1 MIKTA
6 TAIILSLVC
15 AVSYQA
21 LGDEIEV
28 KSLNRSSTGF
38 FVFSPDFV
46 RIKPGDAINFVAA
59 DKGHE
64 IHSVPGMIPDGARP
78 FDAKM
83 SQDIKVTFT
92 LPGVYVIACKP
103 HAAMGMVG
111 VIVVGDPINID
122 KIDPSPLP
130 DKARTKLYTLLEPLE
145 KN

>member
-1 MIKTA
+1 
-6 TAIILSLVC
+6 
-15 AVSYQA
+15 
-21 LGDEIEV
+21 
-28 KSLNRSSTGF
+28 
-38 FVFSPDFV
+38 
-46 RIKPGDAINFVAA
+46 
-59 DKGHE
+59 
-64 IHSVPGMIPDGARP
+64 MIPDGARP

-122 KIDPSPLP
+122 KIDPIPLP
-130 DKARTKLYTLLEPLE
+130 DKARTKLYTLLDTLLEPLE

>member
-1 MIKTA
+1 MIKT
-6 TAIILSLVC
+6 TKAIILSLVC
-15 AVSYQA
+15 AASYQA
-21 LGDEIEV
+21 LGDEFDV
-28 KSLNRSSTGF
+28 KSLNRSSTGV

-130 DKARTKLYTLLEPLE
+130 DKARTKLYTLLEPH
-145 KN
+145 KKS